1 MYSGFPKRAT
11 MDKVERRYQVNLTK
25 SEIET
30 ILAYI
35 GHDGA
40 EPAHELIERFER
52 RLRQIQ
58 SHEEMESR
66 LSLDPE
72 IQVGI

>member
-1 MYSGFPKRAT
+1 MG
-11 MDKVERRYQVNLTK
+11 KVERRYQVSLTK
-25 SEIET
+25 SEIESLVC
-30 ILAYI
+30 ILQVSAGSRNSPFI
-35 GHDGA
+35 Q
-40 EPAHELIERFER
+40 RFER

>member
-1 MYSGFPKRAT
+1 
-11 MDKVERRYQVNLTK
+11 MDKVERRYQVSLTK

-30 ILAYI
+30 ILAYL
-35 GHDGA
+35 DPDSL
-40 EPAHELIERFER
+40 EPTHELIRRLER

>member
-11 MDKVERRYQVNLTK
+11 MDKVERRYQVSLTK

-30 ILAYI
+30 ILAYL
-35 GHDGA
+35 DPDSL
-40 EPAHELIERFER
+40 EPTHELIERLER

>member
-11 MDKVERRYQVNLTK
+11 MDKVERRYLVPLTK
-25 SEIET
+25 SEIES
-30 ILAYI
+30 LVWVLRAN
-35 GHDGA
+35 A
-40 EPAHELIERFER
+40 ESRGSPFIERLER

>member
-1 MYSGFPKRAT
+1 
-11 MDKVERRYQVNLTK
+11 MDKVERRYQVSLTK
-25 SEIET
+25 SEVEG
-30 ILAYI
+30 LVCVLRLSA
-35 GHDGA
+35 GSRDS
-40 EPAHELIERFER
+40 PFIERLER

>member
-1 MYSGFPKRAT
+1 

-25 SEIET
+25 SEVEI
-30 ILAYI
+30 ILAYL
-35 GHDGA
+35 DPDSL
-40 EPAHELIERFER
+40 EPTHELIERFER

>member
-1 MYSGFPKRAT
+1 MG
-11 MDKVERRYQVNLTK
+11 KVERRYQVSLTK
-25 SEIET
+25 NEIESLIYVLHCSAET
-30 ILAYI
+30 R
-35 GHDGA
+35 GA
-40 EPAHELIERFER
+40 RRDSPFIERFER

>member
-1 MYSGFPKRAT
+1 

-25 SEIET
+25 SEIEI
-30 ILAYI
+30 ILAYL
-35 GHDGA
+35 DPDSL
-40 EPAHELIERFER
+40 EPTHELIERFER

>member
-1 MYSGFPKRAT
+1 

-25 SEIET
+25 SEIEI
-30 ILAYI
+30 ILAYL
-35 GHDGA
+35 DPDSL
-40 EPAHELIERFER
+40 EPTHELIRRFER

>member
-1 MYSGFPKRAT
+1 TT

-30 ILAYI
+30 ILAYL
-35 GHDGA
+35 DPDSL
-40 EPAHELIERFER
+40 EPTHELIKRLER

>member
-1 MYSGFPKRAT
+1 MG
-11 MDKVERRYQVNLTK
+11 KVERRYQVSLTK
-25 SEIET
+25 SEIEG
-30 ILAYI
+30 LVCVLRLSAQSR
-35 GHDGA
+35 DS
-40 EPAHELIERFER
+40 PFIERFER

>member
-1 MYSGFPKRAT
+1 
-11 MDKVERRYQVNLTK
+11 MDKVERRYQVSLTK
-25 SEIET
+25 SEIEI
-30 ILAYI
+30 ILAYL
-35 GHDGA
+35 DPDSL
-40 EPAHELIERFER
+40 EPTHELIKRLER

>member
-1 MYSGFPKRAT
+1 
-11 MDKVERRYQVNLTK
+11 MDKVERRYQVSLTK

-30 ILAYI
+30 ILAYL
-35 GHDGA
+35 DPDSL
-40 EPAHELIERFER
+40 EPTHEMIKRLER

>member
-1 MYSGFPKRAT
+1 
-11 MDKVERRYQVNLTK
+11 MDKVERRYQVSLTK
-25 SEIET
+25 NEIES
-30 ILAYI
+30 LVCVLRLSA
-35 GHDGA
+35 GSRDS
-40 EPAHELIERFER
+40 PFIERLER

>member
-1 MYSGFPKRAT
+1 MGKA
-11 MDKVERRYQVNLTK
+11 ERRYQVNLTK
-25 SEIET
+25 SEIESLVC
-30 ILAYI
+30 ILQVSAGSRNSPFI
-35 GHDGA
+35 Q
-40 EPAHELIERFER
+40 RFER

>member
-1 MYSGFPKRAT
+1 MGKA
-11 MDKVERRYQVNLTK
+11 ERRYQVNLTK

-30 ILAYI
+30 ILTYI
-35 GHDGA
+35 CHA
-40 EPAHELIERFER
+40 LLEPTRELVERFER